1 MSCNGQ
7 FIVPAK
13 QLKPPEKKKKFWE
26 LLLPLVEKVEGFYIR
41 KS

>member
-7 FIVPAK
+7 FIVRAK
-13 QLKPPEKKKKFWE
+13 QLKPPEKKKLWK